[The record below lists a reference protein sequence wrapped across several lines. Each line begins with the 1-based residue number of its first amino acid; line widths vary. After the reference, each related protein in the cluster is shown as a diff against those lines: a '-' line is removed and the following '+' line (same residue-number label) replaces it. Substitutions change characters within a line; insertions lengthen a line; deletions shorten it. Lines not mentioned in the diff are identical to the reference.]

1 MIGKVATLNHK
12 VLDDSVERRSRVA
25 ITILASRQHTEV
37 LNRLGHRITIE
48 THHNATER
56 FVAMVDIKEDLLVI
70 LGPLA
75 ASTDERRRKGRRKV
89 TNRWKTSILEEY
101 EAK

>member
-56 FVAMVDIKEDLLVI
+56 FVAMVDIKEDLFGN
-70 LGPLA
+70 LG
-75 ASTDERRRKGRRKV
+75 SFGGIDGREEEEGKEEGDQ
-89 TNRWKTSILEEY
+89 SLENEHIGRI
-101 EAK
+101 